1 MNHMGNITRAVT
13 EDGYVKISAIEARD
27 MVEKARQIHGLSA
40 VCTAALG
47 RTLCA
52 VSMLGDLLKE
62 DEATVTLR
70 LNGGGPAGS
79 VLAVS
84 DSQGNARGYVQNPKL
99 ELPKRPDGKLDVG
112 GAIGKTGM
120 ISVSRDLGLREPYIG
135 STALVSGEVAEDLS
149 AYFVESEQT
158 PTACGLGV
166 LVAPDRSVRCA
177 GGFLVQLLPGA
188 PESCIDKLEAN
199 IAAMGSVT
207 AVLDAEGGERA
218 LISHVLDGMAP
229 RFLETTPVAYK
240 CYCSRERV
248 SQAVVSAG
256 PEVLRDMIASGEDAT
271 VSCQFC
277 DKIYRFTTAE
287 LQSLMEQAERKAQ
300 EEEE

>member
-1 MNHMGNITRAVT
+1 MGSITRAVT
-13 EDGYVKISAIEARD
+13 GDGFVKISAIEARD
-27 MVEKARQIHGLSA
+27 MAEEARQIHGLSA

-84 DSQGNARGYVQNPKL
+84 DSRGNARGYVQNPSL

-120 ISVSRDLGLREPYIG
+120 LTVSRDLGLREPYIG

-166 LVAPDRSVRCA
+166 LVSPDRSVRCA

-188 PESCIDKLEAN
+188 PDSCIDKLEAN
-199 IAAMGSVT
+199 IAAMGPVT
-207 AVLDAEGGERA
+207 AVLEAGGDEKT
-218 LISHVLDGMAP
+218 LISRVLAGLEP
-229 RFLETTPVAYK
+229 RFLESSPVEYK

-277 DKIYRFTTAE
+277 DKLYRFTPAE
-287 LQSLMEQAERKAQ
+287 LQSLLEEAEQAAAEQ
-300 EEEE
+300 EA

>member
-1 MNHMGNITRAVT
+1 MGNITRAVT
-13 EDGYVKISAIEARD
+13 GDGCVKISAIEARD
-27 MVEKARQIHGLSA
+27 MVEEARNIHGLSA

-120 ISVSRDLGLREPYIG
+120 ITVSRDLGLREPYIG

-149 AYFVESEQT
+149 TYFVESEQT

-188 PESCIDKLEAN
+188 PDSCIDKLEEN
-199 IAAMGSVT
+199 IAAMGPVT
-207 AVLDAEGGERA
+207 AVLDDGGDEKA
-218 LISHVLDGMAP
+218 LISRVLAGMAP

-248 SQAVVSAG
+248 SQAVISAG

-277 DKIYRFTTAE
+277 DKIYRFTTQELEQLLDRALEEAAAE
-287 LQSLMEQAERKAQ
+287 QQ
-300 EEEE
+300 EEQ